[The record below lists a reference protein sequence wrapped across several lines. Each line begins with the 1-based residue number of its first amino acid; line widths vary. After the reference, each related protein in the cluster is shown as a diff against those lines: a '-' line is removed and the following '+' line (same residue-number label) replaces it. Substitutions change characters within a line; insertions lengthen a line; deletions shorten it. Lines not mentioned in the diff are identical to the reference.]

1 MNAEEEEEAAQEE
14 VDVEELVVALRHVD
28 RDDLGQ
34 GQRQAQ
40 DHQDLAV
47 EGRHDGL
54 QGIAKITVKLKSSS
68 IILKDGA

>member
-1 MNAEEEEEAAQEE
+1 MDPEEEEEAAQEE
-14 VDVEELVVALRHVD
+14 IDVEELVVALGHVH

-47 EGRHDGL
+47 QRRHDRL
-54 QGIAKITVKLKSSS
+54 QGVAEKNN
-68 IILKDGA
+68 

>member
-1 MNAEEEEEAAQEE
+1 MDAEEEEEAAQEE
-14 VDVEELVVALRHVD
+14 VDVEELVVALGHVH

-47 EGRHDGL
+47 QRRHDGL
-54 QGIAKITVKLKSSS
+54 QGVAEEG
-68 IILKDGA
+68 KDKK

>member
-1 MNAEEEEEAAQEE
+1 MDPEEEEEAAQEE
-14 VDVEELVVALRHVD
+14 IDVEQLVVALGHVH

-47 EGRHDGL
+47 KRRHDGL
-54 QGIAKITVKLKSSS
+54 QGVTENSNRVS
-68 IILKDGA
+68 